1 MHYTSL
7 KVLLLFLFLIALT
20 SCLES
25 TQGDVEGDVLL
36 LDSLVLTTPPRLS
49 FVEVIP
55 QELTDSAKTEI
66 INRLVHEID
75 EDTSMVMIE
84 VPDSLN
90 RALFAFYRND
100 SLVKVRWGLNG
111 PREFLGNERRLL
123 LSGRVKQYYFH
134 SDSLIYREYYCSS
147 WQQTG
152 RCNPVSISVF
162 SWFYE
167 RKLISQEIDDN
178 IGYYDGCG
186 CGFVY
191 DVFTYDKKLDELLEL
206 IKNAAFKAEAEEQL
220 PRD

>member
-1 MHYTSL
+1 MHDLKTFLLSL
-7 KVLLLFLFLIALT
+7 FALSALA
-20 SCLES
+20 SCVDTTKIDTENHRLALPD
-25 TQGDVEGDVLL
+25 T
-36 LDSLVLTTPPRLS
+36 LVLPETPKRS
-49 FVEVIP
+49 FYDVIP

-66 INRLVHEID
+66 ITRLVNEID

-90 RALFAFYRND
+90 GALFAFYRND
-100 SLVKVRWGLNG
+100 SLVKIRWGHDG
-111 PREFLGNERRLL
+111 RREISGSERPLL
-123 LSGRVKQYYFH
+123 LSGKVKQYYFH
-134 SDSLIYREYYCSS
+134 SDSLIYSEYHCSS

-167 RKLISQEIDDN
+167 RKVISQKIDDN

-191 DVFTYDKKLDELLEL
+191 DVFSYDKKLDELLEV
-206 IKNAAFKAEAEEQL
+206 IKNAAFKAEAEEE
-220 PRD
+220 PARD